1 MENYKKLIQ
10 QRLLAMGLFLV
21 SCGNICIAGG
31 VSGLF
36 EKYKPDGDFGDFLS
50 GFQIGA
56 FIAFALLCIFSI
68 VRYII
73 ALKSEKVLKEIYI
86 KETDERNIKISEMTG
101 VKLQQS
107 LCLPLLFAA
116 IIAGYFSAEV
126 FFTLIAVI
134 FFISIVTIA
143 RKIYFNK
150 TM

>member
-1 MENYKKLIQ
+1 MENYKKIIQ
-10 QRLLAMGLFLV
+10 QRLLAMGLFLA
-21 SCGNICIAGG
+21 SCGSICIVGG

-56 FIAFALLCIFSI
+56 FIAFTLLCIFST

-73 ALKSEKVLKEIYI
+73 ALKSEKVLKEMYI

-107 LCLPLLFAA
+107 LCLSLLFAA

-134 FFISIVTIA
+134 FFISIVTTA